1 MPDPDD
7 DRPLSAE
14 AQAILRH
21 AVVAQL
27 RLTLPSWPSFARRS
41 HCGRGL
47 AANHPAF
54 SFERHDPPLPPRQRT
69 PSPGAWPSS
78 YSGFG
83 SAAGA
88 ASAGTAV
95 TAGASSAGG
104 ASTAGSAGFTTS
116 TAGSSGVVIAI
127 TVSSGIAITPR
138 EVGENRRGHLPR
150 TPPIF
155 PVWPS
160 TQISC
165 AGARPVTPD

>member
-1 MPDPDD
+1 LAMISPAPSTMIFMG
-7 DRPLSAE
+7 RLQSNHFLLNVM
-14 AQAILRH
+14 ILH
-21 AVVAQL
+21 Y
-27 RLTLPSWPSFARRS
+27 
-41 HCGRGL
+41 
-47 AANHPAF
+47 HPGKG
-54 SFERHDPPLPPRQRT
+54 P

-88 ASAGTAV
+88 GSAGTAV

-138 EVGENRRGHLPR
+138 EVGENRRGHLP
-150 TPPIF
+150 
-155 PVWPS
+155 
-160 TQISC
+160 
-165 AGARPVTPD
+165 

>member
-1 MPDPDD
+1 VRRDD
-7 DRPLSAE
+7 GPIKLGG
-14 AQAILRH
+14 IH
-21 AVVAQL
+21 AVAAL
-27 RLTLPSWPSFARRS
+27 LPTIPHFLLNVMIL
-41 HCGRGL
+41 HY
-47 AANHPAF
+47 HPGKG
-54 SFERHDPPLPPRQRT
+54 P

-138 EVGENRRGHLPR
+138 EVGENRRGHLP
-150 TPPIF
+150 
-155 PVWPS
+155 
-160 TQISC
+160 
-165 AGARPVTPD
+165 

>member
-1 MPDPDD
+1 MVIRCFGDD
-7 DRPLSAE
+7 LAGFVHDDFHGPPPIQPFFLNVM
-14 AQAILRH
+14 ILH
-21 AVVAQL
+21 Y
-27 RLTLPSWPSFARRS
+27 
-41 HCGRGL
+41 
-47 AANHPAF
+47 HPGKG
-54 SFERHDPPLPPRQRT
+54 P
-69 PSPGAWPSS
+69 PSPGAWSSS

-138 EVGENRRGHLPR
+138 EVGENR
-150 TPPIF
+150 
-155 PVWPS
+155 
-160 TQISC
+160 
-165 AGARPVTPD
+165 